1 MDYYKDLFSSQ
12 TKILVVCHLKPKQQ
26 RALFKF
32 YILFDNN
39 VRPVTDI
46 IADAFKIDMTKQGYI
61 AVDNYVADEK
71 EVAKTILETFAKKL
85 GYENTVDWVQHPVFA
100 E

>member
-12 TKILVVCHLKPKQQ
+12 TKILVVFHSKPKKQ

-39 VRPVTDI
+39 VRSVTDI
-46 IADAFKIDMTKQGYI
+46 IADALAVSRTKQGYI
-61 AVDNYVADEK
+61 AVDNYVANEK

-85 GYENTVDWVQHPVFA
+85 GYENTLDWVQHPVFA